1 MLQWCIFAAS
11 FVITPNEC
19 PFMNDYQPVSCQF
32 YDELEA
38 MATLRKPIAVVF
50 LNPLGQAQSLQG
62 KIKDLYSRYK
72 AEFLVLDDGT
82 EIRLDRILQ
91 VNGKR
96 PVQYC

>member
-1 MLQWCIFAAS
+1 M
-11 FVITPNEC
+11 TRPH
-19 PFMNDYQPVSCQF
+19 MNDYQPVSCQF

-38 MATLRKPIAVVF
+38 LATLRKPLTVVY
-50 LNPLGQAQSLQG
+50 LNPLGQAHNATG
-62 KIKDLYSRYK
+62 KIKDIFTRYK
-72 AEFLVLDDGT
+72 AEFLLLDDGT